1 MPCFTGLNAALFIRA
16 ETGPTPTT
24 KVGTEWTEVKEVS
37 DNFDVSLA
45 DLSSRASNKRKN
57 CPTLVNYTV
66 EITANYVRGDAIHTI
81 LRNAVLNGTLV
92 DAAVLDSGGTNYGG
106 YVGRFAVQSLGNPQP
121 MEEGLEITATLA
133 INDGPTY
140 ITA

>member
-1 MPCFTGLNAALFIRA
+1 MSCFTGHKAAIFIRA
-16 ETGPTPTT
+16 ETGSTPTT
-24 KVGTEWTEVKEVS
+24 KVGTEWTAVKEVS

-45 DLSSRASNKRKN
+45 DLSSRASNIRKN

-66 EITANYVRGDAIHTI
+66 EITANYVRGDAILTI

-92 DAAVLDSGGTNYGG
+92 DVSVLDSGGVAYGG
-106 YVGRFAVQSLGNPQP
+106 YVGRFAVASLGNPQP
-121 MEEGLEITATLA
+121 LEEGLEITATLA
-133 INDGPTY
+133 IHEGPTY